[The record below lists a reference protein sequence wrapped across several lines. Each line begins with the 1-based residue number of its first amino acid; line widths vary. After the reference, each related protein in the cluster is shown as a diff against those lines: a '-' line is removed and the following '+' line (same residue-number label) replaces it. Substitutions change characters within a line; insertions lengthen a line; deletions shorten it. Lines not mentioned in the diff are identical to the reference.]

1 MNGNEKKQFL
11 TFGIAGHIV
20 AAIAISFAVYG
31 YVMAQV
37 DEKIES
43 KIEQVET
50 AVQNNKEEIVETREQ
65 LSRQI
70 KIGDDRIAEQIK
82 TLIEVLKTDE

>member
-1 MNGNEKKQFL
+1 MNGVEKKQFL

-37 DEKIES
+37 DVKIES
-43 KIEQVET
+43 SVEQLKTTVI
-50 AVQNNKEEIVETREQ
+50 NNKEEIFYLAKKWSLYELLDLA
-65 LSRQI
+65 LS
-70 KIGDDRIAEQIK
+70 
-82 TLIEVLKTDE
+82 VLKETMALKLWQK